1 MEEQKERKTE
11 NHEVFKNISLLH
23 PELVHN
29 QSSFERVSFFYQE
42 LFFSFFLKIEKN
54 KKFIEFEFEKRV

>member
-11 NHEVFKNISLLH
+11 NHEVFRNISLLH

-29 QSSFERVSFFYQE
+29 QSSFERVSSSTKNCFF
-42 LFFSFFLKIEKN
+42 LFLKIEKN
-54 KKFIEFEFEKRV
+54 KKVF